1 MINVQIDIP
10 EALAPFVSPT
20 TEQKKLIRNAML
32 IFPSIQDE
40 TISYGRAA
48 EILNLKKLDLI
59 TLYGS
64 LGLPYFNQPKDE
76 LKEELQTVKPMSRPS
91 EKIRAFR
98 ELETMRINLPEDFDP
113 DKERMTALEE
123 KYGTVD

>member
-1 MINVQIDIP
+1 MINVQIDVP

-20 TEQKKLIRNAML
+20 TEYKKLIRNAMI

-48 EILNLKKLDLI
+48 EILNLRKLDLI

-64 LGLPYFNQPKDE
+64 LGLPYFNQSKDE
-76 LKEELQTVKPMSRPS
+76 LEALQTVKPMSRPS
-91 EKIRAFR
+91 EKMRAFR

-113 DKERMTALEE
+113 DKERTIALEE

>member
-1 MINVQIDIP
+1 MINIQIDVP
-10 EALAPFVSPT
+10 EALVPFFSPT
-20 TEQKKLIRNAML
+20 TEQKKLIRNAMI

-64 LGLPYFNQPKDE
+64 LGLPYFNQS
-76 LKEELQTVKPMSRPS
+76 KEELEEELKNVKLTLRPS
-91 EKIRAFR
+91 EKMRAFR
-98 ELETMRINLPEDFDP
+98 ELETMQINLPEDFDP

-123 KYGTVD
+123 KYGTFD